1 MGLSAWAKEEADSG
15 CLPVVCCSLSPSQP
29 GRIFA
34 MLELCQ
40 EEAFPMSEG

>member
-1 MGLSAWAKEEADSG
+1 MGLSAQAGEEADSG
-15 CLPVVCCSLSPSQP
+15 CLLVVCCTLSSSQL

-40 EEAFPMSEG
+40 EEAIPMPEG